1 MNYYLIL
8 KGEIIMTRLEALEAM
23 KQGHKIIHRYF
34 APDEY
39 LYMVDDN
46 IKSEEGYDFD
56 DWFEDGTDWKENSW
70 SVY

>member
-1 MNYYLIL
+1 
-8 KGEIIMTRLEALEAM
+8 MTRLEALEAM
-23 KQGHKIIHRYF
+23 KQGHKTHRYF

-46 IKSEEGYDFD
+46 IKSEEGYNFN
-56 DWFEDGTDWKENSW
+56 DWFENGLWWKENGW